1 MVRLGPRYVVLC
13 GGLFVGGG
21 MALCGLMNTPTGITL
36 AYGVIYGL
44 GLELTYGAG
53 ISTAMR
59 FFPDKRGLVGG
70 IATAA
75 YGLSSVVL
83 PPVAHML
90 ISQYGVDNTFLI
102 LGAFFGIVIVAG
114 SFVFERCPDSFGEFF
129 AKGSPKGSSDRAMP
143 KQYRWSEMLRS
154 TTFWP
159 MLALLM
165 CGAMPA
171 MMVISQGATLARV
184 HAGFTVAEAAGVVS
198 AIALANMTSRL
209 ISGGLSD
216 KIGRLSVL
224 SIALVSAALGI
235 FAMSHAT
242 PDEHT
247 LFICGALG
255 VGVSFGAFMGI
266 YPGLTAEQF
275 GVVNASVNYGFMFTG
290 FAMAGLLGPMLMKS
304 LQASGWAFHECAYV
318 GMFFSAV
325 GLALAWLCSRLQ
337 GRAKLLF
344 V

>member
-1 MVRLGPRYVVLC
+1 
-13 GGLFVGGG
+13 

-165 CGAMPA
+165 L
-171 MMVISQGATLARV
+171 S
-184 HAGFTVAEAAGVVS
+184 
-198 AIALANMTSRL
+198 L
-209 ISGGLSD
+209 IH
-216 KIGRLSVL
+216 I
-224 SIALVSAALGI
+224 
-235 FAMSHAT
+235 
-242 PDEHT
+242 
-247 LFICGALG
+247 
-255 VGVSFGAFMGI
+255 
-266 YPGLTAEQF
+266 
-275 GVVNASVNYGFMFTG
+275 
-290 FAMAGLLGPMLMKS
+290 
-304 LQASGWAFHECAYV
+304 
-318 GMFFSAV
+318 
-325 GLALAWLCSRLQ
+325 
-337 GRAKLLF
+337 
-344 V
+344 